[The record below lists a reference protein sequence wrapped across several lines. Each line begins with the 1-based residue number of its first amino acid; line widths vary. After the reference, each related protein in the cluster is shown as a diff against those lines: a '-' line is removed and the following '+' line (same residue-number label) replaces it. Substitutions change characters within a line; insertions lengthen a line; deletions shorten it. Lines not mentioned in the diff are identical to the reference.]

1 MQRTKPETS
10 RSMNAVPYQPSTSLV
25 SLPMLTRPSTTA
37 TVLAIPSSNP
47 FGYHKRPRVN
57 SKAAAIGSLFRTKI
71 HAKRNSTSGDSFSPP
86 LGPQESPEIGWGGG
100 IEYPLVSPLFSDE
113 SLQQLM
119 GTPPAEGQLSPLLPS
134 SPANSA
140 SSSSRRSKLES
151 VLHNSTQPFRRL
163 RSGPTGKTLSFP
175 PATGES
181 AVSQEPANDEFVVV
195 TTDMCPP
202 ASLVSSSV
210 ISGVAAADA
219 QIAAKMAATSVDAL
233 APRLPLPS
241 LPGSGL
247 RLRAQT
253 QVSKS
258 SEHLLLR
265 RTGSNGYADST
276 ESLVRI
282 TTPSL
287 SASSSEASLPL
298 GQSAGSASRP
308 HLQRKLPAPLL
319 TGIRPQHH
327 LQLPTNS
334 ALGPSFKPPLPAV
347 AGSARKVSACS
358 FSSLEDQRR
367 DAQIQSVQLENLS
380 PYTVNRLNTTAAKAS
395 ERRRRSSVHRPRR
408 MRTGSTASTS
418 TWGLSAAS
426 DATLLPDAASRPN
439 HTRNIS
445 EQSRFT
451 AEYDLNSD
459 SQQSFDFQI
468 QSAVSETFWQNEE
481 SPLASDLEDDDED
494 GLAALHESSGF
505 PSSCSANFDFDSK
518 GAISPRPRAHTTAI
532 LTRSAEEIRLDA
544 SEYARLSTDA
554 AAVLEMLD
562 PSSPLYGNSDTAV
575 PLHMLTRSRSRL
587 RRMSDVEPM
596 SPFIPDHTDFDG
608 STLTQQS
615 DWLLMNASNSD
626 GEQSTQPQQRRRM
639 RKRRVLPRT
648 LFQTNKPKHALGADE
663 YMYGNAKSTE
673 TLNTATGDDTNT
685 KLPSKT
691 QIADDRTVPTLTTK
705 TKVKTKAKSKATTEA
720 KPKPLV
726 MTEDAVRMIKFQIIV
741 RLPASIQLHV
751 YAECIGAL
759 SLHCAG
765 DSHCWESA
773 RITCFAMRLNAC
785 LRNTAGLR
793 SLSLVNLGLTSV
805 PKGAQ
810 AARGLRC
817 LNLSHNWIAA
827 VPAWIAELSQLE
839 HIILRDNPLR
849 TVAADMVE
857 IRHRLTTLD
866 LGTSNRWALLS
877 RPMAATQKT
886 AQERSEA
893 LLARLHATAA
903 KRMAA
908 CLTASQYSLTQRQH
922 EVSRERATRLL
933 AHYANSIYSSL
944 REPRSW
950 GHSVALPFPS
960 HT

>member
-1 MQRTKPETS
+1 
-10 RSMNAVPYQPSTSLV
+10 
-25 SLPMLTRPSTTA
+25 
-37 TVLAIPSSNP
+37 
-47 FGYHKRPRVN
+47 
-57 SKAAAIGSLFRTKI
+57 
-71 HAKRNSTSGDSFSPP
+71 
-86 LGPQESPEIGWGGG
+86 
-100 IEYPLVSPLFSDE
+100 
-113 SLQQLM
+113 
-119 GTPPAEGQLSPLLPS
+119 
-134 SPANSA
+134 
-140 SSSSRRSKLES
+140 
-151 VLHNSTQPFRRL
+151 
-163 RSGPTGKTLSFP
+163 
-175 PATGES
+175 
-181 AVSQEPANDEFVVV
+181 
-195 TTDMCPP
+195 
-202 ASLVSSSV
+202 
-210 ISGVAAADA
+210 
-219 QIAAKMAATSVDAL
+219 
-233 APRLPLPS
+233 
-241 LPGSGL
+241 
-247 RLRAQT
+247 
-253 QVSKS
+253 
-258 SEHLLLR
+258 
-265 RTGSNGYADST
+265 
-276 ESLVRI
+276 
-282 TTPSL
+282 
-287 SASSSEASLPL
+287 
-298 GQSAGSASRP
+298 
-308 HLQRKLPAPLL
+308 
-319 TGIRPQHH
+319 
-327 LQLPTNS
+327 
-334 ALGPSFKPPLPAV
+334 
-347 AGSARKVSACS
+347 
-358 FSSLEDQRR
+358 
-367 DAQIQSVQLENLS
+367 
-380 PYTVNRLNTTAAKAS
+380 
-395 ERRRRSSVHRPRR
+395 

-673 TLNTATGDDTNT
+673 TLNAATGDDTNT

-691 QIADDRTVPTLTTK
+691 LIADDRTVPTLTTK

-922 EVSRERATRLL
+922 DVSRERATRLL

>member
-347 AGSARKVSACS
+347 A
-358 FSSLEDQRR
+358 
-367 DAQIQSVQLENLS
+367 
-380 PYTVNRLNTTAAKAS
+380 
-395 ERRRRSSVHRPRR
+395 
-408 MRTGSTASTS
+408 
-418 TWGLSAAS
+418 
-426 DATLLPDAASRPN
+426 
-439 HTRNIS
+439 
-445 EQSRFT
+445 
-451 AEYDLNSD
+451 
-459 SQQSFDFQI
+459 
-468 QSAVSETFWQNEE
+468 
-481 SPLASDLEDDDED
+481 
-494 GLAALHESSGF
+494 
-505 PSSCSANFDFDSK
+505 
-518 GAISPRPRAHTTAI
+518 
-532 LTRSAEEIRLDA
+532 
-544 SEYARLSTDA
+544 
-554 AAVLEMLD
+554 
-562 PSSPLYGNSDTAV
+562 
-575 PLHMLTRSRSRL
+575 
-587 RRMSDVEPM
+587 
-596 SPFIPDHTDFDG
+596 
-608 STLTQQS
+608 
-615 DWLLMNASNSD
+615 
-626 GEQSTQPQQRRRM
+626 
-639 RKRRVLPRT
+639 
-648 LFQTNKPKHALGADE
+648 
-663 YMYGNAKSTE
+663 
-673 TLNTATGDDTNT
+673 
-685 KLPSKT
+685 
-691 QIADDRTVPTLTTK
+691 
-705 TKVKTKAKSKATTEA
+705 
-720 KPKPLV
+720 
-726 MTEDAVRMIKFQIIV
+726 
-741 RLPASIQLHV
+741 
-751 YAECIGAL
+751 
-759 SLHCAG
+759 
-765 DSHCWESA
+765 
-773 RITCFAMRLNAC
+773 
-785 LRNTAGLR
+785 
-793 SLSLVNLGLTSV
+793 
-805 PKGAQ
+805 
-810 AARGLRC
+810 
-817 LNLSHNWIAA
+817 
-827 VPAWIAELSQLE
+827 
-839 HIILRDNPLR
+839 
-849 TVAADMVE
+849 
-857 IRHRLTTLD
+857 
-866 LGTSNRWALLS
+866 
-877 RPMAATQKT
+877 
-886 AQERSEA
+886 
-893 LLARLHATAA
+893 
-903 KRMAA
+903 
-908 CLTASQYSLTQRQH
+908 
-922 EVSRERATRLL
+922 
-933 AHYANSIYSSL
+933 
-944 REPRSW
+944 
-950 GHSVALPFPS
+950 
-960 HT
+960 